1 MLLQN
6 PINNME
12 NLWIVFPNQIFP
24 IDSVRDFLKRYKIK
38 DVLLLEHPIYFG
50 LDKDRKINMNKL
62 KLVLHRACFYSYS
75 DYLNIHN
82 FNVVHI
88 KVHSYKPS
96 LLEELVGN
104 YNKCY
109 YIDVPDRLLDERMTK
124 INSTSRTNIR
134 RVDDYIPNYCLS
146 RKDIGEFLDSR
157 KDKKRTTHDDFYR
170 WNRQTFD
177 LLMDSNGKP
186 LGGTY
191 SYDKYNRQSPPNN
204 LKAKLPKLPKLQK
217 RDTLY
222 INMAK
227 KEIEM
232 EFKDNLGN
240 TNLYVPVTFETSNI
254 WLLDFIE
261 NRLLQ
266 FGAYQDAVLV
276 GEPFM
281 YHSVLSPILNCGL
294 LDPKDVIHLA
304 ISKYHKTSSNKPEV
318 LYNVLYSVEGFVR
331 QILGWREWQ
340 RVQYLH
346 NYDALKGGNYYGN
359 TNKLTPA
366 WYEGN
371 LGILP
376 IDDTI
381 KMGYK
386 YGYLHHILRLMYMS
400 NFMNLCRIHPHE
412 MYKWFMSFPMDSYD
426 WVMVQNVYSMGAG
439 SKLNMT
445 KPYITTGNYI
455 VKMSNYTPDRKWME
469 PWNALYY
476 CFLEDNMDKLMAFP
490 RVGGIMRK
498 NLERKSR
505 GEMAEYRKMVNL
517 VTNK

>member
-1 MLLQN
+1 MK
-6 PINNME
+6 

-24 IDSVRDFLKRYKIK
+24 FDSIRDFLKRYKIS

-50 LDKDRKINMNKL
+50 IDPDRQINMNQL
-62 KLVLHRACFYSYS
+62 KLVLHRACFYFYS
-75 DYLNIHN
+75 DYLKSQG
-82 FNVVHI
+82 FNVTHI
-88 KVHSYKPS
+88 KVHNYTLQ
-96 LLEELVGN
+96 LLEELVSN
-104 YNKCY
+104 YNNAY
-109 YIDVPDRLLDERMTK
+109 YIDVPDRLLDERMSKGTK
-124 INSTSRTNIR
+124 ITRLDS
-134 RVDDYIPNYCLS
+134 YIPNYCLT
-146 RKDIGEFLDSR
+146 RNNIEEFLNSR
-157 KDKKRTTHDDFYR
+157 NDKKRTTHDDFYR
-170 WNRQTFD
+170 WNRQKWN
-177 LLMDSNGKP
+177 LLMDSGKP
-186 LGGTY
+186 IGGIY
-191 SYDKYNRQSPPNN
+191 SYDKYNRQAPPQN

-217 RDTLY
+217 TDITY
-222 INMAK
+222 IDKAK
-227 KEIEM
+227 KEIGK
-232 EFKDNLGN
+232 EFPNNLGN
-240 TNLYVPVTFETSNI
+240 TNLYVPVTFETSNR

-266 FGAYQDAVLV
+266 FGAYQDAVLI

-281 YHSVLSPILNCGL
+281 YHSVLSPMLNCGL
-294 LDPKDVIHLA
+294 LDPKDVIKLA
-304 ISKYHKTSSNKPEV
+304 IAKYYRTPTLET
-318 LYNVLYSVEGFVR
+318 LYSVEGFVR

-346 NYDALKGGNYYGN
+346 NYTALKGGNYYN
-359 TNKLTPA
+359 NQNKLTPE
-366 WYEGN
+366 WYEGKV
-371 LGILP
+371 GILP

-455 VKMSNYTPDRKWME
+455 VKMSNYTPDPKWMKV
-469 PWNALYY
+469 WNALYY

-505 GEMAEYRKMVNL
+505 TEMAEYRKL
-517 VTNK
+517 ANKLIK

>member
-1 MLLQN
+1 MVN
-6 PINNME
+6 

-24 IDSVRDFLKRYKIK
+24 LDSISDFLKRQKIQ

-62 KLVLHRACFYSYS
+62 KLVLHRACFYFYS
-75 DYLNIHN
+75 DYLKSHGL
-82 FNVVHI
+82 NVAHI
-88 KVHSYKPS
+88 KVHSYNPN
-96 LLEELVGN
+96 LLEQLVGN
-104 YNKCY
+104 YNNTY
-109 YIDVPDRLLDERMTK
+109 YIDVPDRLLDQRMSQIK
-124 INSTSRTNIR
+124 NITR
-134 RVDDYIPNYCLS
+134 LDNYIPNYCLT
-146 RKDIGEFLDSR
+146 RKDIDDFLNSR
-157 KDKKRTTHDDFYR
+157 EDKKRTTHDDFYR

-177 LLMDSNGKP
+177 LLMDDSGKP
-186 LGGTY
+186 IGGTY
-191 SYDKYNRQSPPNN
+191 SYDKYNRQAPPQN
-204 LKAKLPKLPKLQK
+204 LKAKLPKLPPLKK
-217 RDTLY
+217 VDKVYTDK
-222 INMAK
+222 AK
-227 KEIEM
+227 KEILL
-232 EFKDNLGN
+232 EFPNNLGN
-240 TNLYVPVTFETSNI
+240 TDLYVPVTFETSGR

-266 FGAYQDAVLV
+266 FGAYQDAVII

-281 YHSVLSPILNCGL
+281 YHSVLSPMLNCGL
-294 LDPKDVIHLA
+294 LDPKDVIQMA
-304 ISKYHKTSSNKPEV
+304 VNKYHKNSQKTPEI
-318 LYNVLYSVEGFVR
+318 LYSVEGFVR

-346 NYDALKGGNYYGN
+346 NYKALTGGNYYEN
-359 TNKLTPA
+359 HNKLTQA
-366 WYEGN
+366 WYEGK
-371 LGILP
+371 LGIAP

-400 NFMNLCRIHPHE
+400 NFMNLCRIHPDE

-455 VKMSNYTPDRKWME
+455 VKMSNYPEDRKWME
-469 PWNALYY
+469 VWNALYY

-505 GEMAEYRKMVNL
+505 QEMAEYRRIIVKLLN
-517 VTNK
+517 